1 MRPYYIILVGAV
13 ALLTPA
19 ASTSIERDSK
29 VTSVLALPFHRD
41 TNRFLRIHYDD
52 DEERAFGIKSIPGVD
67 KFSSYLSKQKL
78 AKYLKNDKDTDAVF
92 AKLRLNT
99 AGEKLFENP
108 KFLDWVKYVDD
119 YNDKN
124 PHKAKSMLPTLV
136 NQYNDETL
144 SKMLEA
150 AKQVESTNSIATRL
164 QTEQMTMWKRADI
177 TADKLF
183 QIYRLH
189 DGVPAYPAINIWMRY
204 ADEFAPGTK
213 TTLFETLQK
222 HYSDNALS
230 QVVIAMMKVPST
242 EKLAVDLQKQ
252 QIRLWLDKL
261 ESPENVF
268 KLLMLDKGADNLLAN
283 PQFKVWT
290 GYALEFQK
298 HAKGTQMIDTLMK
311 NYTPQNMA
319 TVINTAKKNPNTKRM
334 AQYVQSE
341 LLGKWAAENKPL
353 ADVLKLLGTSADEVK
368 LVKTLYTAKVEKIKE
383 AQKQQIRVWLD
394 KMVPPENVFKIL
406 KLDKEADNL
415 LTNPQ
420 LKVWIEYASKFKD
433 HAQGNP
439 FATQSNMI
447 DTLMRNYNAKDLATI
462 INTAKKNPNTK
473 RVAEDIQ
480 DELIGKW
487 VLDGKPL
494 TYVSKMLGTSKE
506 EAVLVHKIYMA
517 KIKKILVD

>member
-1 MRPYYIILVGAV
+1 MRPHYIILVGAV

-19 ASTSIERDSK
+19 TSTSIERDSK
-29 VTSVLALPFHRD
+29 VTSVLARSFHTG

-52 DEERAFGIKSIPGVD
+52 VEERAFGINSIPGVD
-67 KFSSYLSKQKL
+67 RFSSYLSKQKL
-78 AKYLKNDKDTDAVF
+78 AKYLKNDEDMDVVF
-92 AKLRLNT
+92 TKLKLNT

-124 PHKAKSMLPTLV
+124 PDKAKSMLLTLL
-136 NQYNDETL
+136 NQYNDEPL

-150 AKQVESTNSIATRL
+150 AKQVKSTNSIATRL
-164 QTEQMTMWKRADI
+164 QTEQMNMWKRDDI
-177 TADKLF
+177 TADELF

-242 EKLAVDLQKQ
+242 EKWAVDLQKQ

-290 GYALEFQK
+290 GYAIEFRK
-298 HAKGTQMIDTLMK
+298 HAPGTQMSVIDTLMK
-311 NYTPQNMA
+311 NYTPKNMA
-319 TVINTAKKNPNTKRM
+319 TIINTAKQNPNTKRM
-334 AQYVQSE
+334 AQYMQ
-341 LLGKWAAENKPL
+341 
-353 ADVLKLLGTSADEVK
+353 ADEVK
-368 LVKTLYTAKVEKIKE
+368 LVETLYVAKVEKIKE
-383 AQKQQIRVWLD
+383 EWNQQIRVWLD
-394 KMVPPENVFKIL
+394 RMEPPENVFKIL

-415 LTNPQ
+415 LANPQ
-420 LKVWIEYASKFKD
+420 MKVWTKYTKKFKD
-433 HAQGNP
+433 RTKEMHLTVTEGIL
-439 FATQSNMI
+439 S
-447 DTLMRNYNAKDLATI
+447 DTLLKYYNPEHLATFI
-462 INTAKKNPNTK
+462 ATAKKNPNT
-473 RVAEDIQ
+473 
-480 DELIGKW
+480 ELMAQ
-487 VLDGKPL
+487 
-494 TYVSKMLGTSKE
+494 YE
-506 EAVLVHKIYMA
+506 EAVLVHKKYMA